1 MANLVD
7 LRHKALAPDG
17 DVEKFTKEAHEVMNE
32 FKEESTHVQGMINKP
47 KFFKY
52 PFFIFGIYA
61 NVILTI
67 SNLILFLGY
76 GVLKRSFFNFI

>member
-32 FKEESTHVQGMINKP
+32 FKEESTHVQGMNHT
-47 KFFKY
+47 
-52 PFFIFGIYA
+52 
-61 NVILTI
+61 V
-67 SNLILFLGY
+67 
-76 GVLKRSFFNFI
+76 

>member
-32 FKEESTHVQGMINKP
+32 FKEESTHVQGMIEKLNFLNGLFC
-47 KFFKY
+47 FF
-52 PFFIFGIYA
+52 FVF
-61 NVILTI
+61 
-67 SNLILFLGY
+67 
-76 GVLKRSFFNFI
+76 

>member
-32 FKEESTHVQGMINKP
+32 FKEESTHVQGMKEKLEFLIS
-47 KFFKY
+47 
-52 PFFIFGIYA
+52 PFSCSSHQ
-61 NVILTI
+61 VD
-67 SNLILFLGY
+67 
-76 GVLKRSFFNFI
+76 VKRAQPWNC

>member
-32 FKEESTHVQGMINKP
+32 FKEESTHVQGMIYRL
-47 KFFKY
+47 KFFKDT
-52 PFFIFGIYA
+52 FFIFVILA
-61 NVILTI
+61 IVILTI
-67 SNLILFLGY
+67 FNLILF
-76 GVLKRSFFNFI
+76 